1 MVASHGRPRPTPGAG
16 RCLASQ
22 TVRLLALAALLPLAA
37 CSARGAAGSAGDA
50 AVPHGQGAAPHEHAG
65 AQPPERPE
73 AAAHGHTEQHGHAE
87 APPQAHAQAPAHA
100 HGHAHTAP
108 SVLPATAGPGYT
120 EADVRFMQD
129 MIGHHQQAIEM
140 ARMAATHGAG
150 EAVRKLAEKIEIS
163 QLDEI
168 ALMEQWLRERGQV
181 VPDEEYR
188 RSAHMPGMLTP
199 EQMAQLDA
207 ARGRE
212 FDRLFLT
219 FMIQHHRGAL
229 EMVEALF
236 ATPGAAQDPDL
247 FRFATDVDADQR
259 DEIYVMQNLLNTLA
273 TTGGNRSR

>member
-16 RCLASQ
+16 RCLANQ
-22 TVRLLALAALLPLAA
+22 TLRLAALAALLPLAA
-37 CSARGAAGSAGDA
+37 CSARGTAGPAGE
-50 AVPHGQGAAPHEHAG
+50 GAAPHEHG
-65 AQPPERPE
+65 
-73 AAAHGHTEQHGHAE
+73 AAAHHGEAQAPERSQAPSHAHTHGHAHAE
-87 APPQAHAQAPAHA
+87 AAG

-108 SVLPATAGPGYT
+108 YVLPAAAGPGYT
-120 EADVRFMQD
+120 VADVRFMQD

-168 ALMEQWLRERGQV
+168 ALMEQWLRERDQV

-188 RSAHMPGMLTP
+188 RSAFMPGMLTP

-229 EMVEALF
+229 EMVDALF

-259 DEIYVMQNLLNTLA
+259 DEIYVMQSMLSTLA
-273 TTGGNRSR
+273 TTGGNGSR

>member
-1 MVASHGRPRPTPGAG
+1 MVASEGRPRPDPGTG
-16 RCLASQ
+16 RRRANHTLRLA
-22 TVRLLALAALLPLAA
+22 ALAALLPLAA
-37 CSARGAAGSAGDA
+37 CSARGAAGPAGE
-50 AVPHGQGAAPHEHAG
+50 GAAPHQHG
-65 AQPPERPE
+65 AAHQPGQPE
-73 AAAHGHTEQHGHAE
+73 AHAHAHEHAE
-87 APPQAHAQAPAHA
+87 AAG
-100 HGHAHTAP
+100 HGHAHAGP
-108 SVLPATAGPGYT
+108 YVLPATAGPGYT
-120 EADVRFMQD
+120 VADVRFMQD
-129 MIGHHQQAIEM
+129 MIGHHAQAIAM
-140 ARMAATHGAG
+140 ARMAASHEAG

-188 RSAHMPGMLTP
+188 QTMRMPGMLTP

-219 FMIQHHRGAL
+219 FMIQHHSGAL

-236 ATPGAAQDPDL
+236 ASPGAAQDPDI

-259 DEIYVMQNLLNTLA
+259 DEIYVMQSMLSMLA
-273 TTGGNRSR
+273 TTGGNGSR